1 MLACLHPYG
10 FVWLELVSMA
20 DIQLHPSN
28 SNAKLC
34 IVTYVSLDSRDGKWY
49 TDYRLGAFVDSLATY
64 FAKVTLVGPAFARE
78 QQGSTHTSLQYEYA
92 IMSPNVECV
101 PLEHSSPRTPLSKKI
116 LIALKRVPDTFSAIK
131 EADFVYVMFSGYSG
145 FIAHLLCR
153 LLARPYA
160 LYFGAD
166 WQEVAKFRANWQ
178 STNSLSYKT
187 YVNFSKWAEIFAVR
201 GARFA
206 LAHGKKVIDKFKGLN
221 TPVLNTVPMVL
232 VKPHHFFDRQDTCQ
246 DQTITCICVGSII
259 PRKGQHR
266 LIQACHQLVQNSFSI
281 RVMLVGTGDSSY
293 EAKLKEQ
300 VTQYGLEQNV
310 EFCGFTDDLET
321 LLSLYRRADIFVLPT
336 SGEGFPRVIYE
347 AMSQGLPVVA
357 SKIGTLEAELIDR
370 EHAVLASPDSDE
382 ALADAIALVIKDA
395 SLRRKLIQNGY
406 RFALDR
412 LTNDGTAAQVISL
425 YEQYAS

>member
-1 MLACLHPYG
+1 MT
-10 FVWLELVSMA
+10 
-20 DIQLHPSN
+20 DIQLHPSK

-49 TDYRLGAFVDSLATY
+49 TDYRLGSFVDALAAY
-64 FAKVTLVGPAFARE
+64 FAQVTLVGPAFVRD
-78 QQGSTHTSLQYEYA
+78 QQGGAHTRLQYEYA
-92 IMSPNVECV
+92 ITSPNVKCV
-101 PLEHSSPRTPLSKKI
+101 ALQHSSPRTPLRAKI
-116 LIALKRVPDTFSAIK
+116 LIAFKRIPDTFAAIK

-166 WQEVAKFRANWQ
+166 WQEVAKFRVNWR
-178 STNSLSYKT
+178 STNSLPYKA
-187 YVNFSKWAEIFAVR
+187 YFHFSKWAETFAVR

-206 LAHGKKVIDKFKGLN
+206 LAHGKKVIDKFKGIN

-246 DQTITCICVGSII
+246 NEVITCICVGSIS
-259 PRKGQHR
+259 PRKGQHH
-266 LIQACHQLVQNSFSI
+266 LIRACYQLVQNSFSV
-281 RVMLVGTGDSSY
+281 RVMLVGAGDSGY
-293 EAKLKEQ
+293 EAKLKEL

-336 SGEGFPRVIYE
+336 LGEGFPRVIYE

-370 EHAVLASPDSDE
+370 EHAVLADPEADE
-382 ALADAIALVIKDA
+382 ELADAIALVVKDG

-406 RFALDR
+406 RFALER
-412 LTNDGTAAQVISL
+412 LSNDGTASQVISL
-425 YEQYAS
+425 YEQFAS